1 MDMYLNAVVVSL
13 NIMAMI
19 TFGVSFGYVLVKS
32 IKSEDT
38 ENFNKRF
45 FGMIAFALVGVLFF
59 TITLGAIFDCGTEI
73 ILEILARKQM

>member
-1 MDMYLNAVVVSL
+1 MDMYLNALIVSL

-19 TFGVSFGYVLVKS
+19 TFGVSFGYLLVKS

-38 ENFNKRF
+38 ENFTGRF
-45 FGMIAFALVGVLFF
+45 FGMIALSLVGVLFF

-73 ILEILARKQM
+73 VLELLARR

>member
-1 MDMYLNAVVVSL
+1 MDMYLNAIIVSL

-38 ENFNKRF
+38 ENFSKRF

>member
-1 MDMYLNAVVVSL
+1 MDMYLNALIVSL

-19 TFGVSFGYVLVKS
+19 TFGISFGYVLVKS

-45 FGMIAFALVGVLFF
+45 FGMIALALVGVLFF

-73 ILEILARKQM
+73 ILEILARKQI

>member
-1 MDMYLNAVVVSL
+1 MNMYLNVLIVSL

-38 ENFNKRF
+38 ENFSKRF

-59 TITLGAIFDCGTEI
+59 TLTLGGIFDCGTDI

>member
-1 MDMYLNAVVVSL
+1 MYLNALIVSL

-19 TFGVSFGYVLVKS
+19 TFGVCFGYLLVKS

-45 FGMIAFALVGVLFF
+45 FGMIAFGLVGVLYF
-59 TITLGAIFDCGTEI
+59 TLTLGAMFDCGTEI
-73 ILEILARKQM
+73 ILEILARR

>member
-1 MDMYLNAVVVSL
+1 MDMYLNVLIVSL

-59 TITLGAIFDCGTEI
+59 TITLGAILDCGTEI
-73 ILEILARKQM
+73 VLEILARR

>member
-1 MDMYLNAVVVSL
+1 MDMYLNAIIVSL

-38 ENFNKRF
+38 ENFTKRF

>member
-1 MDMYLNAVVVSL
+1 MYLNVLIVSL

-19 TFGVSFGYVLVKS
+19 TFGVSFGYVLVKN

-59 TITLGAIFDCGTEI
+59 TLTLGAIFDCGTEI
-73 ILEILARKQM
+73 VLELLARKQM

>member
-1 MDMYLNAVVVSL
+1 MNMYLNVLVVSL

-19 TFGVSFGYVLVKS
+19 TFVVSFGYVLVKS

-38 ENFNKRF
+38 ENFYKRF

-73 ILEILARKQM
+73 VLELLARKQI

>member
-1 MDMYLNAVVVSL
+1 MNMYLNAIIVSL

-59 TITLGAIFDCGTEI
+59 TITLGAIFDCGIEI
-73 ILEILARKQM
+73 VLELLARKQM

>member
-1 MDMYLNAVVVSL
+1 MYLNTIIVAL

-19 TFGVSFGYVLVKS
+19 TFGVSFGYILVKN

-38 ENFNKRF
+38 ENFTKRF

-73 ILEILARKQM
+73 VLGLLAKR